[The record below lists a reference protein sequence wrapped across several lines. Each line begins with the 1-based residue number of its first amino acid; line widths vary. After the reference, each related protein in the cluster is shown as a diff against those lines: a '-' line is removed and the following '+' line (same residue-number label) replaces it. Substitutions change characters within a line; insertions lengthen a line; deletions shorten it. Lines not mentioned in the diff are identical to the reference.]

1 LSLDVINESYR
12 SVMFIIDCNVELYKW
27 KDLSIMS
34 KLIAHNNP
42 TGLYEKTNDQLNVA
56 IYPRKSNKSEGRSKS
71 IDEQTAYSQQVCTN
85 YGFDPENITVYQEE
99 EGQKGDWWWQD
110 NAGRNPK
117 PWRPALTRLMRDV
130 EADKIDV
137 VVVWR
142 TDRLYRDAGVCDA
155 LMKIFK
161 AKGIRFIAD
170 NDDMDI
176 DSAKGLYEATIGA
189 AANRQW
195 RDKISEDIRRDH
207 KFKMQSGLFT
217 RNPSCYGFRSKGKGS
232 QSVEPRWNELDL
244 VNRIFRLF
252 VHGEGECGPMGINAI
267 ANLLMD
273 ERISI
278 AVEAK
283 GHKAIHPEKVY
294 TSRIRTILTNC
305 EYIGKFRHN
314 RHEYDVKAL
323 LVPSRDGTG
332 EVETAVPVTIYEAAQ
347 EKLKL
352 TDRPG
357 KKSVYSEHLLTGL
370 VICAYCGRPL
380 HVHYEP
386 RKTDGV
392 ASKWFVCN
400 NRKPPRYCRPYGMR
414 MIQEDVLDN
423 WVLSELAPLLMLEI
437 RSIQNS
443 AGRDADEQALASTER
458 KINDLHKQETQSLRD
473 MLKVFDKEQ
482 ITRVAADFRSEREQ
496 LERKAEEL
504 RNRLKPHD
512 VLPDLSVETL
522 AQMPTSAI
530 KDALRRAIQWIAI
543 GKDGVTVLTSFGTY
557 IGTTFI
563 DIPKGTYFTSG
574 TRTGIAVPSPGN
586 MLRCL
591 CYLPSPEDFV
601 KGRRASMGHRAEI
614 LTDAEIL
621 PGIDFL
627 DSKDSCGVE
636 VNLVIEEINIDS

>member
-1 LSLDVINESYR
+1 
-12 SVMFIIDCNVELYKW
+12 
-27 KDLSIMS
+27 MS

-85 YGFDPENITVYQEE
+85 YGFDPGNITVYQEE

-110 NAGRNPK
+110 IAGRNPK

-232 QSVEPRWNELDL
+232 QAVEPIWNELDL

-252 VHGEGECGPMGINAI
+252 VHGEGESGPMGINAI

-273 ERISI
+273 EGISI
-278 AVEAK
+278 AVGAK
-283 GHKAIHPEKVY
+283 GHKAAHPERVN
-294 TSRIRTILTNC
+294 TSGIRTILTNC
-305 EYIGKFRHN
+305 QYIGKFRHN
-314 RHEYDVKAL
+314 KQEYDVKAL
-323 LVPSRDGTG
+323 LVSSRDGT
-332 EVETAVPVTIYEAAQ
+332 EKVETAVPVTIYEAAQ
-347 EKLKL
+347 EKLRL

-380 HVHYEP
+380 HVHYEA
-386 RKTDGV
+386 RGNSDK

-400 NRKPPRYCRPYGMR
+400 NRKPPRYCKPYGMR

-443 AGRDADEQALASTER
+443 TGRDADEQALASTER
-458 KINDLHKQETQSLRD
+458 KIIDLQKQETQSLRD

-482 ITRVAADFRSEREQ
+482 ITRVAADFRNEREQ
-496 LERKAEEL
+496 LGRKAEEL

-512 VLPDLSVETL
+512 DLPDLSAETL
-522 AQMPTSAI
+522 TKMPQSAI
-530 KDALRRAIQWIAI
+530 KDALRRAVQWIAI
-543 GKDGVTVLTSFGTY
+543 GKDGVVILTNFGMY
-557 IGTTFI
+557 IGATFR
-563 DIPKGTYFTSG
+563 DIEKGTYFTSK
-574 TRTGIAVPSPGN
+574 TRTTIYPPTTAAA
-586 MLRCL
+586 MRCFQWL
-591 CYLPSPEDFV
+591 LSPEDFV
-601 KGRRASMGHRAEI
+601 KGRRASIGRRAEA
-614 LTDAEIL
+614 LTDDEIL
-621 PGIDFL
+621 PGIDTL
-627 DSKDSCGVE
+627 GSKDFIETE
-636 VNLVIEEINIDS
+636 VKLVIEDIKLAD